1 MFGRPI
7 RLFKLLGFE
16 VRVDASWLIIAAL
29 VTWSLGAGFFP
40 YYYPGL
46 ASSDYWWMGVA
57 GAAGLFGSI
66 IVHELFHSLV
76 ARRFNLQIRG
86 ITLFIFGG
94 VAEMEK
100 EPPSAKAEFSMAIA
114 GPITSIVIGFIFY
127 GIHEAAAGAWPR
139 PVAGVLAYLAWIN
152 WLLAAFNLIPAFP
165 LDGGRVLRSMLWYRK
180 GDLGRATRIS
190 SSIGSGF
197 GGVLMILAV
206 VQLFTGNFI
215 SAVWWFLIGMF
226 LRGASQASYQ
236 QLMIRSILAGEP
248 VRRFMRTNPV
258 TVSPDATIQELV
270 EDYVYKHHYKMFPV
284 VDGEQE
290 LVGCV
295 TTSQIKSIP
304 RQQWPWHRVHEIV
317 QPCSAGNTVSPDTDA
332 MNVLAT
338 MTKTGSSRLMV
349 VENNHLEAVITLK
362 DLLNFLST
370 KLELEGYPQ
379 KDLPRVA

>member
-1 MFGRPI
+1 
-7 RLFKLLGFE
+7 
-16 VRVDASWLIIAAL
+16 
-29 VTWSLGAGFFP
+29 
-40 YYYPGL
+40 
-46 ASSDYWWMGVA
+46 
-57 GAAGLFGSI
+57 
-66 IVHELFHSLV
+66 
-76 ARRFNLQIRG
+76 
-86 ITLFIFGG
+86 
-94 VAEMEK
+94 
-100 EPPSAKAEFSMAIA
+100 
-114 GPITSIVIGFIFY
+114 
-127 GIHEAAAGAWPR
+127 
-139 PVAGVLAYLAWIN
+139 
-152 WLLAAFNLIPAFP
+152 
-165 LDGGRVLRSMLWYRK
+165 
-180 GDLGRATRIS
+180 
-190 SSIGSGF
+190 
-197 GGVLMILAV
+197 MILAV

>member
-114 GPITSIVIGFIFY
+114 GPITDRKSTRLNSS
-127 GIHEAAAGAWPR
+127 H
-139 PVAGVLAYLAWIN
+139 VA
-152 WLLAAFNLIPAFP
+152 
-165 LDGGRVLRSMLWYRK
+165 
-180 GDLGRATRIS
+180 
-190 SSIGSGF
+190 
-197 GGVLMILAV
+197 
-206 VQLFTGNFI
+206 
-215 SAVWWFLIGMF
+215 
-226 LRGASQASYQ
+226 
-236 QLMIRSILAGEP
+236 
-248 VRRFMRTNPV
+248 
-258 TVSPDATIQELV
+258 
-270 EDYVYKHHYKMFPV
+270 
-284 VDGEQE
+284 
-290 LVGCV
+290 
-295 TTSQIKSIP
+295 
-304 RQQWPWHRVHEIV
+304 
-317 QPCSAGNTVSPDTDA
+317 
-332 MNVLAT
+332 
-338 MTKTGSSRLMV
+338 
-349 VENNHLEAVITLK
+349 
-362 DLLNFLST
+362 
-370 KLELEGYPQ
+370 
-379 KDLPRVA
+379 